1 MSISMPTGD
10 ELHRFDRPVVLGKMN
25 DADPQTTNPETT
37 IAELKAA
44 LLREEALLQEKSELL
59 QRQTL
64 LTQEFEHR
72 LINGLQLIVSL
83 LTLQSRAATTEEAA
97 AQLSIASKRV
107 AAIARV
113 HRRLHLLDHEK
124 SVELKQYL
132 QGLCDDLAG
141 MLFQEQRNIAVEV
154 TGAEVRLPTA
164 LGIPLGFIVNELIT
178 NSVKYAKG
186 RITVEIASSPTALSL
201 SVADDGPGLPADF
214 DPAKSRG
221 LGMKIVRSLARQI
234 DGALQFAAGDG
245 GRGACFTVTFAS
257 QGG

>member
-1 MSISMPTGD
+1 MSISTATRD
-10 ELHRFDRPVVLGKMN
+10 EFQRPDLSILSGRMN
-25 DADPQTTNPETT
+25 GASPEAKDPETT

-64 LTQEFEHR
+64 LAQEFEHR

-83 LTLQSRAATTEEAA
+83 LTLQSRAATTDEAA

-178 NSVKYAKG
+178 NSVKYARG

-221 LGMKIVRSLARQI
+221 LGMKIVQSLARQI

-245 GRGACFTVTFAS
+245 GRGACFTVTFAPHA
-257 QGG
+257 